1 MESKR
6 IQQARKR
13 LKREC
18 EDLKSYQKIADKYEM
33 SKGMIYNF
41 IEYGDI
47 PACKDAQ
54 IKLGLLRDLEKK
66 NAGDRARRKNQRDER
81 EKLKSENI
89 RLRAALLTHLQSG
102 CKCQFC
108 QDARKAINN
117 L

>member
-66 NAGDRARRKNQRDER
+66 NAGDRARRKNQRDELVILR
-81 EKLKSENI
+81 EENKWLRENLSTICNRYGI
-89 RLRAALLTHLQSG
+89 RFEYHGELMS
-102 CKCQFC
+102 K
-108 QDARKAINN
+108 KP
-117 L
+117 